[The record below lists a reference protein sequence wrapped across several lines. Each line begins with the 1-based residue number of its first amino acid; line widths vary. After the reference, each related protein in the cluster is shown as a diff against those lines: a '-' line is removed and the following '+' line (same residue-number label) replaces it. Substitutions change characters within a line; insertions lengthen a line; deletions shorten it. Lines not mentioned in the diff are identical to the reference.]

1 MPSVQ
6 FTVAQIQDFI
16 LRKGFGM
23 HSITAIVIL
32 GLALA
37 ISMVV
42 QVIVFLLILRSERK
56 FTKDLLNR
64 LASRSVVEYA
74 QATKI
79 LEEHPTKE
87 AQADEEGRPIPIFS

>member
-37 ISMVV
+37 VSMVV
-42 QVIVFLLILRSERK
+42 QVIVFFLILRSERK

-64 LASRSVVEYA
+64 LASRTIGEYA

-79 LEEHPTKE
+79 LEASPAETKSE
-87 AQADEEGRPIPIFS
+87 DEGRPIPIFS